1 MLTVTLIATIIHM
14 NMGFELPEAF
24 WRGLGS
30 AAICAAAGLALYL
43 VIIII
48 GGIYYTIKEK
58 LQ

>member
-30 AAICAAAGLALYL
+30 AAIIAAIGFVATI
-43 VIIII
+43 VVMIIA
-48 GGIYYTIKEK
+48 TIADHFNK
-58 LQ
+58 